1 MTTTEQPMERLTP
14 AELSRFF
21 LFEKLND
28 EQLRWMSEHGEVV
41 RYPAGATVYS
51 ADEPATCFYM
61 LVEGRQ
67 VMLKQVGDHE
77 VEVSRTGRPGVYSGA
92 TWAWLT
98 SAREVTKSPFYGGS
112 MRTLEE
118 SVFFRIPGEE
128 LADVLKE
135 WFPMAIHLLDGLFTG
150 MRNSEAVVGQRERLT
165 ALGRLTAGLTHELNN
180 PASAAV
186 RATATLRERVAAMRG
201 KLAHLASGKVDPDT
215 LVKLAGLQE
224 DAIEQ
229 SAKAKAGKNKHLT
242 PMQENDLE
250 DEFSDWCD
258 EHGISSGWQ
267 LAPVWVGAGL
277 DLEWLQG
284 VADSIPQTHL
294 EAGLKWITY
303 ALENEQLMAEIEDA
317 TERIATLINAA
328 KQYSQMDRAEY
339 QQVDIH
345 EGLNSTLVML
355 GAKVREGLTLEKD
368 YDKTLPRIPAYPA
381 ELNQVWTNLL
391 DNAVHAMK
399 CDNEAGPGT
408 LSIST
413 RADGDFALITIRDT
427 GPGMTPDVQ
436 RRIFEPFYT
445 TKPIGKGT
453 GLGLDIVWRIV
464 VNRHGGDIRVKSSPG
479 AGAAFEVRLPLTAP
493 APAEVAEVSE

>member
-1 MTTTEQPMERLTP
+1 MERLTP

-28 EQLRWMSEHGEVV
+28 DQLRWMSENGEVV

-67 VMLKQVGDHE
+67 AMLKQVGDHE
-77 VEVSRTGRPGVYSGA
+77 VEVSRSDRPGVYSGA

-98 SAREVTKSPFYGGS
+98 SAREATKSPFYGGS
-112 MRTLEE
+112 LRTLDE
-118 SVFFRIPGEE
+118 SVFLRIPGEE
-128 LADVLKE
+128 LAEVLKE

-150 MRNSEAVVGQRERLT
+150 MRTSDAVVGQRERLT

-201 KLAHLASGKVDPDT
+201 KLKHLASGKVDPDT

-229 SAKAKAGKNKHLT
+229 SAKATSGKTKHLT
-242 PMQENDLE
+242 PLAANDLE

-258 EHGISSGWQ
+258 DHGVSAGWH
-267 LAPVWVGAGL
+267 LAPIWVAAGL
-277 DLEWLQG
+277 DLEWLEG
-284 VADSIPQTHL
+284 MADEIPPAHL

-303 ALENEQLMAEIEDA
+303 ALESEQLMAEIEDA
-317 TERIATLINAA
+317 TDRIATLITAA

-339 QQVDIH
+339 QQIDIH
-345 EGLNSTLVML
+345 EGINSTLVML
-355 GAKVREGLTLEKD
+355 GAKVRAGITLEKH
-368 YDKTLPRIPAYPA
+368 YDKTLPAIPAYPA

-391 DNAVHAMK
+391 DNAIHAMHDRPTRK
-399 CDNEAGPGT
+399 

-413 RADGDFALITIRDT
+413 GCEGEFVLVTVSDT
-427 GPGMTPDVQ
+427 GPGMTPEVQ
-436 RRIFEPFYT
+436 RRIFEPFFT
-445 TKPIGKGT
+445 TKPIGQGT

-464 VNRHGGDIRVKSSPG
+464 VNRHGGDIRVTSTPG
-479 AGAAFEVRLPLTAP
+479 EGTTFEVRLPLNAP
-493 APAEVAEVSE
+493 RPAEIADQS

>member
-1 MTTTEQPMERLTP
+1 MERLTP

-21 LFEKLND
+21 LFEKLNED
-28 EQLRWMSEHGEVV
+28 QLQWMSEHGEVV
-41 RYPAGATVYS
+41 RYPPGAVVYS

-67 VMLKQVGDHE
+67 ALLKQVGDHE
-77 VEVSRTGRPGVYSGA
+77 VEVSRTDRPGVYSGA

-98 SAREVTKSPFYGGS
+98 SAREATKSPFYGGS
-112 MRTLEE
+112 MRTLDE

-128 LADVLKE
+128 LSEVLKE

-150 MRNSEAVVGQRERLT
+150 MRNSEAVVGQRERLS

-201 KLAHLASGKVDPDT
+201 KLKHLASGKVDPDT
-215 LVKLAGLQE
+215 LVKLTGLQE
-224 DAIEQ
+224 EAIEQ
-229 SAKAKAGKNKHLT
+229 SAKAKSGKTKHLT
-242 PMQENDLE
+242 PLQANDLE

-258 EHGISSGWQ
+258 EHGVSAGWH
-267 LAPVWVGAGL
+267 LAPIWVAAGL
-277 DLEWLQG
+277 DLEWLEG
-284 VADSIPQTHL
+284 LAESIPQTHL

-303 ALENEQLMAEIEDA
+303 ALESEQLMAEIEDA
-317 TERIATLINAA
+317 TDRIATLITAA

-339 QQVDIH
+339 QQVDVH
-345 EGLNSTLVML
+345 EGINSTLVML
-355 GAKVREGLTLEKD
+355 GEKVRNGLTLEKH
-368 YDKTLPRIPAYPA
+368 YDKSLPQIPAYPA

-391 DNAVHAMK
+391 DNAVHAMQP
-399 CDNEAGPGT
+399 GGGT

-413 RADGDFALITIRDT
+413 RADGEFALVTIKDT
-427 GPGMTPDVQ
+427 GPGMPADVQ
-436 RRIFEPFYT
+436 RRIFEPFFT
-445 TKPIGKGT
+445 TKPIGEGT

-464 VNRHGGDIRVKSSPG
+464 VNRHGGDIRVHSKPG
-479 AGAAFEVRLPLTAP
+479 EGAAFEIRLPLTAP
-493 APAEVAEVSE
+493 PPVVS